1 MHCSDLYRKPEHSM
15 KDDHEVSMAK
25 SDLYK
30 TAKYAQKIYMMMK
43 DLPEDGQIP
52 GWVQSKITK
61 SADYMG
67 SVYHYLDHK
76 SIKDKI

>member
-1 MHCSDLYRKPEHSM
+1 
-15 KDDHEVSMAK
+15 
-25 SDLYK
+25 
-30 TAKYAQKIYMMMK
+30 MMK

>member
-25 SDLYK
+25 ADLYK

-43 DLPEDGQIP
+43 DLPVEVLFLAYQQLKAEDL
-52 GWVQSKITK
+52 VF
-61 SADYMG
+61 
-67 SVYHYLDHK
+67 
-76 SIKDKI
+76 